1 MNKLV
6 ERKAC
11 VDNVWIKSAN
21 YTKVQVI
28 QSVALAEVHMK
39 WREIL
44 TFLLGS
50 ECDLNHL
57 EEKPQRITTGN
68 PSSSCEIEILR
79 KIFLIPHLTL
89 TVHRLLPD
97 RLLCCIEAILASF
110 HFEVYHYSQE
120 YVCCSLHS
128 AFAIMKPSKRG
139 RPTRMKSRHI
149 LWLIRS
155 ILVSRIWH
163 ESENPGS

>member
-50 ECDLNHL
+50 EGDLNHL
-57 EEKPQRITTGN
+57 EEKPQRITTGS

-79 KIFLIPHLTL
+79 KIF
-89 TVHRLLPD
+89 
-97 RLLCCIEAILASF
+97 
-110 HFEVYHYSQE
+110 
-120 YVCCSLHS
+120 
-128 AFAIMKPSKRG
+128 
-139 RPTRMKSRHI
+139 
-149 LWLIRS
+149 
-155 ILVSRIWH
+155 
-163 ESENPGS
+163 